1 MRLRAGARNGLFPAT
16 HQATICPF
24 KRVRVHDR
32 LQEPRREFL
41 QQNIAEVIIRP
52 KYLISV
58 SSAISLASGDVSNR
72 GFQPTHS
79 KCFRRWPDCGQ
90 ALREIL
96 CSATSPA
103 ACGLSCLEQGCL
115 RRRFRIQPQGCG
127 ECQALPRHSNGAAA
141 RACFGTIV

>member
-32 LQEPRREFL
+32 LREPRREFL
-41 QQNIAEVIIRP
+41 QQNIAEAIIRP

-72 GFQPTHS
+72 GFQPTPS
-79 KCFRRWPDCGQ
+79 KCFTRWPDCGQ
-90 ALREIL
+90 ALRQIL
-96 CSATSPA
+96 CSATSPPDSTA
-103 ACGLSCLEQGCL
+103 RLRIVPGATAPFE
-115 RRRFRIQPQGCG
+115 RRRSAGLFRDDS
-127 ECQALPRHSNGAAA
+127 LRLS
-141 RACFGTIV
+141 